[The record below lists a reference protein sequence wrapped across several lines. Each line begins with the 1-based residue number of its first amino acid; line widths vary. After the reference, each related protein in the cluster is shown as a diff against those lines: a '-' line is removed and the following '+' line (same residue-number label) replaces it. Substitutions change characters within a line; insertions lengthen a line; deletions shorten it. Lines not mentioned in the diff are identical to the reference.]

1 MREPAK
7 DSLELD
13 MNPDPIINCINVY
26 RAINSKL
33 RQNMLNII
41 HRRGQ
46 VTVTE
51 LFRELKVEQPVASN
65 HLAILRGADLVLN
78 SRVGKNVFYSVNY
91 RKLEILDSGSTQLLN
106 GNN

>member
-1 MREPAK
+1 MKENEK

-13 MNPDPIINCINVY
+13 LNSDPIMNCINVY

-33 RQNMLNII
+33 RQEMLSII
-41 HRRGQ
+41 HRKGQ

-51 LFRELKVEQPVASN
+51 IFMELKVEQPVASN
-65 HLAILRGADLVLN
+65 HLAILRGAGLVLN

-91 RKLEILDSGSTQLLN
+91 RKLEILDSGSTRLLS